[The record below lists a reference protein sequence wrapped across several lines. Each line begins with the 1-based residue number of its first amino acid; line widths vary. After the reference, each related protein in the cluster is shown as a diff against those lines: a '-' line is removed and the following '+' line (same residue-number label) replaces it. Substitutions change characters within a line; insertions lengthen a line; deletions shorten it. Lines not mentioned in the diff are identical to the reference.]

1 MRKVLLVED
10 DDNIT
15 EGITIAFENAGIP
28 LLAATDIG
36 TARALMDNENIGLV
50 LLDVKLPDGD
60 GFKFYRDT
68 LSGMKLPAIFLTA
81 RDGEDDVV
89 KGINMGAE
97 DYITKPFS
105 VRELIARVQRT
116 LMRFEKKTV
125 LSVGEFSYDIERME
139 LTRNKELIRFSNIEL
154 RILHML
160 FQNHDKAVK
169 RSELIDLIWEATGN
183 DVYDHTV
190 TVYMKRIK
198 DKLGADIITT
208 IKGVGY
214 RVDTKGA
221 ERD

>member
-28 LLAATDIG
+28 LIAATDIG
-36 TARALMDNENIGLV
+36 KARALMDNENIGLV

-68 LSGMKLPAIFLTA
+68 LSGMKLPVIFLTA

-125 LSVGEFSYDIERME
+125 LTVGEFSYDIERME
-139 LTRNKELIRFSNIEL
+139 LTRNGELIRFSNIEL

-221 ERD
+221 EGD

>member
-28 LLAATDIG
+28 LIAATDIG
-36 TARALMDNENIGLV
+36 KARALMDNENIGLV

-139 LTRNKELIRFSNIEL
+139 LTRNGELIRFSNIEL

-221 ERD
+221 EGD

>member
-36 TARALMDNENIGLV
+36 KARALMDNENIGLV

-139 LTRNKELIRFSNIEL
+139 LTRNGELIRFSNIEL

-221 ERD
+221 EGD

>member
-36 TARALMDNENIGLV
+36 KARALMDNENIGLV

-125 LSVGEFSYDIERME
+125 LTVGEFSYDIERME

-221 ERD
+221 EGD

>member
-28 LLAATDIG
+28 LIAATDIG
-36 TARALMDNENIGLV
+36 KARALMDNENIGLV

-125 LSVGEFSYDIERME
+125 LTVGEFSYDIERME
-139 LTRNKELIRFSNIEL
+139 LTRNGELIRFSNIEL

-221 ERD
+221 EGD

>member
-28 LLAATDIG
+28 LIAATDIG
-36 TARALMDNENIGLV
+36 KARALMDNENIGLV

-68 LSGMKLPAIFLTA
+68 LSGMKLPVIFLTA

-139 LTRNKELIRFSNIEL
+139 LTRNGELIRFSNIEL

-221 ERD
+221 EGD

>member
-36 TARALMDNENIGLV
+36 KARALMDNENIGLV

-125 LSVGEFSYDIERME
+125 LTVGEFSYDIERME
-139 LTRNKELIRFSNIEL
+139 LTRNGELIRFSNIEL

-160 FQNHDKAVK
+160 FQNHDKAVR

-183 DVYDHTV
+183 DVFDHTV

-221 ERD
+221 EGD